1 MKRKLWT
8 LLFLLMTTFGALVVT
23 GCGSSLTTY
32 FTSDFPLMLDER
44 SQQNTDIAKKLL
56 DAGFIDQTMYNSL
69 CEQITSEVEK
79 IKEGCIRT
87 ADDDSALTGDAVKT
101 LSSAVSAV
109 IPRHPEYIEYEDD
122 DGAHLVSA
130 SEIGNRL
137 SSTNGKP
144 SGLSD
149 ASLSH
154 FVASNYLV
162 GVYLRQTVGGSGS
175 DNKYKVSSWTNKDNV
190 EPINFFGGQ
199 DDLVDTLNE
208 RFRADMYVL
217 DAEAIASSGK
227 SIDEVFAAIKTAV
240 DKDDISGVTH
250 FFKKL
255 TDSDGN
261 AVTLMRSD
269 FNLISNSRPNTDESI
284 VKPGYDL
291 VMKQKLYYH
300 SGCDAAYGTCTDTNH
315 AYVNE
320 NSVLSVRFTEFDQD
334 AFEEL
339 ESTININSGA
349 YYFDKLNSTSSSGGQ
364 TTHCYV
370 LTYPIS
376 VIDKFTLDEN
386 TGNVTAEF
394 NNDTGMA
401 VSIQTGKLISYDY
414 DTDGTSFKT
423 TCHEVTTSDP
433 YLTMNFDA
441 SVGDAKSS
449 LVCDGYRTYTIN
461 TITYDNEGNEQTAS
475 KTIVVP
481 RIILRDY
488 LEATWAPGSVT
499 YDETAVVFGRKIRFR
514 TDSTFWVSADALD
527 FNGKTYNNNTLQYNI
542 NNKDWCASFIDI
554 DGEEVGSLT
563 KLYITDFC
571 DIDALAKGLGGST
584 TDTTQ
589 YVEYGNDATFQNKTA
604 VANTIKYMNNNKN
617 GFPPSGSRTKLESMF
632 GADFANGLSTD
643 QPYNTQ
649 QSFNDKLTE
658 METLLTSLGGSESDA
673 QSSSNKWANYIV
685 KHFREAGIS
694 ASTKECTADNS
705 EMSPTQD
712 KIASTTDVTSIKVS
726 MGFPSKYIGST
737 DLYNTGAEVQRF
749 YCVITTKAMF
759 DSALY
764 SDWINSTASKESL
777 TWWNGYLSDHGYNY
791 KIGADEVSIYVQTNY
806 KYELSQQG
814 AIILDLD
821 TISKIQEIYDDE
833 DADSRSS
840 LIRTIFVVLGIFLIA
855 YAMILML
862 CWIIDTNVD
871 LGFSLTNKVTLGHW
885 IAIQYDEE
893 LPSYNNED
901 HCYVDGK
908 HMLIKCLIMVAV
920 AIVVI
925 RVDASEI
932 ILVLVNTFG
941 KIASYVEDMI
951 RGLV

>member
-32 FTSDFPLMLDER
+32 FTSDFPLVLTER
-44 SQQNTDIAKKLL
+44 GQQNKDIAKRLL
-56 DAGFIDQTMYNSL
+56 DAGFIDLTMYNSL
-69 CEQITSEVEK
+69 CAQIDDEVNK
-79 IKEGCIRT
+79 IKNDCIIT
-87 ADDDSALTGDAVKT
+87 ASDESALSNAAVKT
-101 LSSAVSAV
+101 LSAAVSNVNCRA
-109 IPRHPEYIEYEDD
+109 PEFVEYEDD
-122 DGAHLVSA
+122 DGN
-130 SEIGNRL
+130 SELTNTGKFKRTFSKVKKDI
-137 SSTNGKP
+137 SSI
-144 SGLSD
+144 SD
-149 ASLSH
+149 ASVSY
-154 FVASNYLV
+154 FVASNYVV
-162 GVYLRQTVGGSGS
+162 GQYLGS
-175 DNKYKVSSWTNKDNV
+175 DGTGYGLGTWTEKTNV

-199 DDLVDTLNE
+199 DDLVETLNE

-217 DAEAIASSGK
+217 DADAIASSGK

-255 TDSDGN
+255 TDSSGN
-261 AVTLMRSD
+261 AVTLMDED
-269 FNLISNSRPNTDESI
+269 FNLIVTSENNTNSSI
-284 VKPGYDL
+284 SEPGYDL
-291 VMKQKLYYH
+291 VMKQTLYYH
-300 SGCDAAYGTCTDTNH
+300 SNSDCGWDGTGTGNECSDTSH
-315 AYVNE
+315 AIAME
-320 NSVLSVRFTEFDQD
+320 KPVLSVRFIEFSQD
-334 AFEEL
+334 RFEDL
-339 ESTININSGA
+339 ENTINLNSGA
-349 YYFDKLNSTSSSGGQ
+349 YYFDKLNSTQSSSGQ
-364 TTHCYV
+364 TTRCYV

-376 VIDKFTLDEN
+376 VIDKFTLDES

-394 NNDTGMA
+394 NDDSGMA

-414 DTDGTSFKT
+414 DTDETSFKT
-423 TCHEVTTSDP
+423 TCHEITTSDP

-441 SVGDAKSS
+441 SVGDEKSS
-449 LVCDGYRTYTIN
+449 LVCDGYREYTIN
-461 TITYDNEGNEQTAS
+461 VLDKDGNEEP

-514 TDSTFWVSADALD
+514 TDSTFWTSADSFT
-527 FNGKTYNNNTLQYNI
+527 FNNKTYNNNTLQYNI

-571 DIDALAKGLGGST
+571 DIDALAIGS
-584 TDTTQ
+584 
-589 YVEYGNDATFQNKTA
+589 GN
-604 VANTIKYMNNNKN
+604 
-617 GFPPSGSRTKLESMF
+617 P
-632 GADFANGLSTD
+632 
-643 QPYNTQ
+643 
-649 QSFNDKLTE
+649 
-658 METLLTSLGGSESDA
+658 
-673 QSSSNKWANYIV
+673 SNKWEKYTV

-694 ASTKECTADNS
+694 ASTQDCTA
-705 EMSPTQD
+705 EETEVSPTQD

-726 MGFPSKYIGST
+726 MGFPSKYIGKV
-737 DLYNTGAEVQRF
+737 DLNNTSAEVQRF

-791 KIGADEVSIYVQTNY
+791 KIGADEVSTYVQTNY

-821 TISKIQEIYDDE
+821 TINKIQEIYDDE

-862 CWIIDTNVD
+862 CWVIDTNVD

-908 HMLIKCLIMVAV
+908 HMLIKCLVMVAV

>member
-32 FTSDFPLMLDER
+32 FTSDFPLVLTER
-44 SQQNTDIAKKLL
+44 GQQNKDIAKRLL
-56 DAGFIDQTMYNSL
+56 DAGFIDLTMYNSL
-69 CEQITSEVEK
+69 CAQIDDEVNK
-79 IKEGCIRT
+79 IKNDCIIT
-87 ADDDSALTGDAVKT
+87 ASDESALSNAAVKT
-101 LSSAVSAV
+101 LSAAVSNVNCRA
-109 IPRHPEYIEYEDD
+109 PEFVEYEDD
-122 DGAHLVSA
+122 DGN
-130 SEIGNRL
+130 SELTNTGKFKRTFSKVKKDI
-137 SSTNGKP
+137 SSI
-144 SGLSD
+144 SD
-149 ASLSH
+149 ASVSY
-154 FVASNYLV
+154 FVASNYVV
-162 GVYLRQTVGGSGS
+162 GQYLGS
-175 DNKYKVSSWTNKDNV
+175 DGTGYGLGTWTEKTNV

-199 DDLVDTLNE
+199 DDLVETLNE

-217 DAEAIASSGK
+217 DADAIASSGK

-255 TDSDGN
+255 TDSSGN
-261 AVTLMRSD
+261 AVTLMDED
-269 FNLISNSRPNTDESI
+269 FNLIVTSENNTNSSI
-284 VKPGYDL
+284 SEPGYDL
-291 VMKQKLYYH
+291 VMKQTLYYH
-300 SGCDAAYGTCTDTNH
+300 SNSDCGWDGTGTGNECSDTSH
-315 AYVNE
+315 AIAME
-320 NSVLSVRFTEFDQD
+320 KPVLSVRFIEFSQD
-334 AFEEL
+334 RFEDL
-339 ESTININSGA
+339 ENTINLNSGA
-349 YYFDKLNSTSSSGGQ
+349 YYFDKLNSTQSSSGQ
-364 TTHCYV
+364 TTRCYV

-376 VIDKFTLDEN
+376 VIDKFTLDES

-394 NNDTGMA
+394 NDDSGMA

-414 DTDGTSFKT
+414 DTDETSFKT
-423 TCHEVTTSDP
+423 TCHEITTSDP

-441 SVGDAKSS
+441 SVGDEKSS
-449 LVCDGYRTYTIN
+449 LVCDGYREYTIN
-461 TITYDNEGNEQTAS
+461 VLDKDGNEEP

-499 YDETAVVFGRKIRFR
+499 YSETAVVFGRKIRFR
-514 TDSTFWVSADALD
+514 TDSTFWTSADSFT
-527 FNGKTYNNNTLQYNI
+527 FNNKTYNNNTLQYNI

-571 DIDALAKGLGGST
+571 DIDALAIGS
-584 TDTTQ
+584 
-589 YVEYGNDATFQNKTA
+589 GNT
-604 VANTIKYMNNNKN
+604 
-617 GFPPSGSRTKLESMF
+617 
-632 GADFANGLSTD
+632 
-643 QPYNTQ
+643 
-649 QSFNDKLTE
+649 
-658 METLLTSLGGSESDA
+658 
-673 QSSSNKWANYIV
+673 SNKWEKYTV

-694 ASTKECTADNS
+694 ASTQDCTA
-705 EMSPTQD
+705 EETEVSPTQD

-726 MGFPSKYIGST
+726 MGFPSKYIGKV
-737 DLYNTGAEVQRF
+737 DLNNTSAEVQRF

-791 KIGADEVSIYVQTNY
+791 TIGADEVSSYVQTNY

-941 KIASYVEDMI
+941 KIASYIEDMI

>member
-32 FTSDFPLMLDER
+32 FTSDFPLVLTER
-44 SQQNTDIAKKLL
+44 GQQNKDIAKRLL
-56 DAGFIDQTMYNSL
+56 DAGFIDLTMYNSL
-69 CEQITSEVEK
+69 CAQIDDEVNK
-79 IKEGCIRT
+79 IKNDCIIT
-87 ADDDSALTGDAVKT
+87 ASDESALSNAAVKT
-101 LSSAVSAV
+101 LSAAVSNVNCRA
-109 IPRHPEYIEYEDD
+109 PEFVEYEDD
-122 DGAHLVSA
+122 DGN
-130 SEIGNRL
+130 SELTNTGKFKRTFSKVKKDI
-137 SSTNGKP
+137 SSI
-144 SGLSD
+144 SD
-149 ASLSH
+149 ASVSY
-154 FVASNYLV
+154 FVASNYVV
-162 GVYLRQTVGGSGS
+162 GQYLGS
-175 DNKYKVSSWTNKDNV
+175 DGTGYGLGTWTEKTNV

-199 DDLVDTLNE
+199 DDLVETLNE

-217 DAEAIASSGK
+217 DADAIASSGK

-255 TDSDGN
+255 TDSSGN
-261 AVTLMRSD
+261 AVTLMDED
-269 FNLISNSRPNTDESI
+269 FNLIVTSENNTNSSI
-284 VKPGYDL
+284 SEPGYDL
-291 VMKQKLYYH
+291 VMKQTLYYH
-300 SGCDAAYGTCTDTNH
+300 SNSDCGWDGTGTGNECSDTSH
-315 AYVNE
+315 AIAME
-320 NSVLSVRFTEFDQD
+320 KPVLSVRFIEFSQD
-334 AFEEL
+334 RFEDL
-339 ESTININSGA
+339 ENTINLNSGA
-349 YYFDKLNSTSSSGGQ
+349 YYFDKLNSTQSSSGQ
-364 TTHCYV
+364 TTRCYV

-376 VIDKFTLDEN
+376 VIDKFTLDES

-394 NNDTGMA
+394 NDDSGMA

-414 DTDGTSFKT
+414 DTDETSFKT
-423 TCHEVTTSDP
+423 TCHEITTSDP

-441 SVGDAKSS
+441 SVGDEKSS
-449 LVCDGYRTYTIN
+449 LVCDGYREYTIN
-461 TITYDNEGNEQTAS
+461 VLDKDGNEEP

-499 YDETAVVFGRKIRFR
+499 YSETAVVFGRKIRFR
-514 TDSTFWVSADALD
+514 TDSTFWTSADSFT
-527 FNGKTYNNNTLQYNI
+527 FNNKTYNNNTLQYNI

-571 DIDALAKGLGGST
+571 DIDALAIGS
-584 TDTTQ
+584 
-589 YVEYGNDATFQNKTA
+589 GN
-604 VANTIKYMNNNKN
+604 
-617 GFPPSGSRTKLESMF
+617 P
-632 GADFANGLSTD
+632 
-643 QPYNTQ
+643 
-649 QSFNDKLTE
+649 
-658 METLLTSLGGSESDA
+658 
-673 QSSSNKWANYIV
+673 SNKWEKYTV
-685 KHFREAGIS
+685 KHFRETGIS
-694 ASTKECTADNS
+694 ASTQDCTA
-705 EMSPTQD
+705 EETEVSPTQD

-726 MGFPSKYIGST
+726 MGFPSKYIGKV
-737 DLYNTGAEVQRF
+737 DLNNTSAEVQRF
-749 YCVITTKAMF
+749 YCIITTKAMF

-791 KIGADEVSIYVQTNY
+791 TIGADEVSSYVQTNY

-941 KIASYVEDMI
+941 KIASYIEDMI

>member
-32 FTSDFPLMLDER
+32 FTSDFPLVLTER
-44 SQQNTDIAKKLL
+44 GQQNKDIAKRLL
-56 DAGFIDQTMYNSL
+56 DAGFIDLTMYNSL
-69 CEQITSEVEK
+69 CAQIDDEVNK
-79 IKEGCIRT
+79 IKNDCIIT
-87 ADDDSALTGDAVKT
+87 ASDESALSNAAVKT
-101 LSSAVSAV
+101 LSAAVSNVNCRA
-109 IPRHPEYIEYEDD
+109 PEFVEYEDD
-122 DGAHLVSA
+122 DGN
-130 SEIGNRL
+130 SELTNTGKFKRTFSKVKKDI
-137 SSTNGKP
+137 SSI
-144 SGLSD
+144 SD
-149 ASLSH
+149 ASVSY
-154 FVASNYLV
+154 FVASNYVV
-162 GVYLRQTVGGSGS
+162 GQYLGS
-175 DNKYKVSSWTNKDNV
+175 DGTGYGLGTWTEKTNV

-199 DDLVDTLNE
+199 DDLVETLNE

-217 DAEAIASSGK
+217 DADAIASSGK

-255 TDSDGN
+255 TDSSGN
-261 AVTLMRSD
+261 AVTLMDED
-269 FNLISNSRPNTDESI
+269 FNLIVTSENNTNSSI
-284 VKPGYDL
+284 SEPGYDL
-291 VMKQKLYYH
+291 VMKQTLYYH
-300 SGCDAAYGTCTDTNH
+300 SNSDCGWDGTGTGNECSDTSH
-315 AYVNE
+315 AIAME
-320 NSVLSVRFTEFDQD
+320 KPVLSVRFIEFSQD
-334 AFEEL
+334 RFEDL
-339 ESTININSGA
+339 ENTINLNSGA
-349 YYFDKLNSTSSSGGQ
+349 YYFDKLNSTQSSSGQ
-364 TTHCYV
+364 TTKCYV

-376 VIDKFTLDEN
+376 VIDKFTLDES

-394 NNDTGMA
+394 NDDSGMA

-414 DTDGTSFKT
+414 DTDETSFKT
-423 TCHEVTTSDP
+423 TCHEITTSDP

-441 SVGDAKSS
+441 SVGDEKSS
-449 LVCDGYRTYTIN
+449 LVCDGYREYTIN
-461 TITYDNEGNEQTAS
+461 VLDKDGNEEP

-499 YDETAVVFGRKIRFR
+499 YSETAVVFGRKIRFR
-514 TDSTFWVSADALD
+514 TDSTFWTSADSFT
-527 FNGKTYNNNTLQYNI
+527 FNNKTYNNNTLQYNI

-571 DIDALAKGLGGST
+571 DIDALAIGS
-584 TDTTQ
+584 
-589 YVEYGNDATFQNKTA
+589 GN
-604 VANTIKYMNNNKN
+604 
-617 GFPPSGSRTKLESMF
+617 P
-632 GADFANGLSTD
+632 
-643 QPYNTQ
+643 
-649 QSFNDKLTE
+649 
-658 METLLTSLGGSESDA
+658 
-673 QSSSNKWANYIV
+673 SNKWEKYTV

-694 ASTKECTADNS
+694 ASTQDCTA
-705 EMSPTQD
+705 EETEVSPTQD

-726 MGFPSKYIGST
+726 MGFPSKYIGKV
-737 DLYNTGAEVQRF
+737 DLNNTSAEVQRF

-791 KIGADEVSIYVQTNY
+791 TIGADEVSSYVQTNY

-901 HCYVDGK
+901 HCYIDGK

-941 KIASYVEDMI
+941 KIASYIEDMI

>member
-8 LLFLLMTTFGALVVT
+8 LLFLLMTTFGTLVVT

-32 FTSDFPLMLDER
+32 FTSDFPLVLTER
-44 SQQNTDIAKKLL
+44 GQQNKDIAKRLL
-56 DAGFIDQTMYNSL
+56 DAGFIDLTMYNSL
-69 CEQITSEVEK
+69 CAQIDDEVNK
-79 IKEGCIRT
+79 IKNDCIIT
-87 ADDDSALTGDAVKT
+87 ASDESALSNAAVKT
-101 LSSAVSAV
+101 LSAAVSNVNCRA
-109 IPRHPEYIEYEDD
+109 PEFVEYEDD
-122 DGAHLVSA
+122 DGN
-130 SEIGNRL
+130 SELTNTGKFKRTFSKVKKDI
-137 SSTNGKP
+137 SSI
-144 SGLSD
+144 SD
-149 ASLSH
+149 ASVSY
-154 FVASNYLV
+154 FVASNYVV
-162 GVYLRQTVGGSGS
+162 GQYLGS
-175 DNKYKVSSWTNKDNV
+175 DGTGYGLGTWTEKTNV

-199 DDLVDTLNE
+199 DDLVETLNE

-217 DAEAIASSGK
+217 DADAIASSGK

-255 TDSDGN
+255 TDSSGN
-261 AVTLMRSD
+261 AVTLMDED
-269 FNLISNSRPNTDESI
+269 FNLIVTSENNTNSSI
-284 VKPGYDL
+284 SEPGYDL
-291 VMKQKLYYH
+291 VMKQTLYYH
-300 SGCDAAYGTCTDTNH
+300 SNSDCGWDGTGTGNECSDTSH
-315 AYVNE
+315 AIAME
-320 NSVLSVRFTEFDQD
+320 KPVLSVRFIEFSQD
-334 AFEEL
+334 RFEDL
-339 ESTININSGA
+339 ENTINLNSGA
-349 YYFDKLNSTSSSGGQ
+349 YYFDKLNSTQSSSGQ
-364 TTHCYV
+364 TTRCYV

-376 VIDKFTLDEN
+376 TISKFVLDES

-423 TCHEVTTSDP
+423 TCHEITTSDP

-441 SVGDAKSS
+441 SVGDEKSS
-449 LVCDGYRTYTIN
+449 LVCDGYREYTIN
-461 TITYDNEGNEQTAS
+461 VLDKDGNEEP

-499 YDETAVVFGRKIRFR
+499 YSETAVVFGRKIRFR
-514 TDSTFWVSADALD
+514 TDSTFWTSADSFT
-527 FNGKTYNNNTLQYNI
+527 FNNKTYNNNTLQYNI

-617 GFPPSGSRTKLESMF
+617 GIPPSGSRTKLEGMF

-658 METLLTSLGGSESDA
+658 METLLESLGGSESDA

-726 MGFPSKYIGST
+726 MGFPSKYIGSI
-737 DLYNTGAEVQRF
+737 DLNNTSAEVQRF

-777 TWWNGYLSDHGYNY
+777 TWWNGYLADHGYDY
-791 KIGADEVSIYVQTNY
+791 TIGADEISAYVQTNY

-821 TISKIQEIYDDE
+821 TINKIQEIYDDE

-862 CWIIDTNVD
+862 CWVIDTNVD

>member
-32 FTSDFPLMLDER
+32 FTSDFPLVLTER
-44 SQQNTDIAKKLL
+44 GQQNKDIAKRLL
-56 DAGFIDQTMYNSL
+56 DAGFIDLTMYNSL
-69 CEQITSEVEK
+69 CAQIDDEVNK
-79 IKEGCIRT
+79 IKNDCIIT
-87 ADDDSALTGDAVKT
+87 ASDESALSNAAVKT
-101 LSSAVSAV
+101 LSAAVSNVNCRA
-109 IPRHPEYIEYEDD
+109 PEFVEYEDD
-122 DGAHLVSA
+122 DGN
-130 SEIGNRL
+130 SELTNTGKFKRTFSKVKKDI
-137 SSTNGKP
+137 SSI
-144 SGLSD
+144 SD
-149 ASLSH
+149 ASVSY
-154 FVASNYLV
+154 FVASNYVV
-162 GVYLRQTVGGSGS
+162 GQYLGS
-175 DNKYKVSSWTNKDNV
+175 DGTGYGLGTWTEKTNV

-199 DDLVDTLNE
+199 DDLVETLNE

-217 DAEAIASSGK
+217 DADAIASSGK

-255 TDSDGN
+255 TDSSGN
-261 AVTLMRSD
+261 AVTLMDED
-269 FNLISNSRPNTDESI
+269 FNLIVTSENNTNSSI
-284 VKPGYDL
+284 SEPGYDL
-291 VMKQKLYYH
+291 VMKQTLYYH
-300 SGCDAAYGTCTDTNH
+300 SNSDCGWDGTGTGNECSDTSH
-315 AYVNE
+315 AIAME
-320 NSVLSVRFTEFDQD
+320 KPVLSVRFIEFSQD
-334 AFEEL
+334 RFEDL
-339 ESTININSGA
+339 ENTINLNSGA
-349 YYFDKLNSTSSSGGQ
+349 YYFDKLNSTQSSSGQ
-364 TTHCYV
+364 TTRCYV

-376 VIDKFTLDEN
+376 VIDKFTLDES
-386 TGNVTAEF
+386 TSNVTAEF
-394 NNDTGMA
+394 NDDSGMA

-414 DTDGTSFKT
+414 DTDETSFKT
-423 TCHEVTTSDP
+423 TCHEITTSDP

-441 SVGDAKSS
+441 SVGDEKSS
-449 LVCDGYRTYTIN
+449 LVCDGYREYTIN
-461 TITYDNEGNEQTAS
+461 VLDKYGNEEP

-514 TDSTFWVSADALD
+514 TDSTFWTSADSFT
-527 FNGKTYNNNTLQYNI
+527 FNNKTYNNNTLQYNI

-571 DIDALAKGLGGST
+571 DIDALAIGS
-584 TDTTQ
+584 
-589 YVEYGNDATFQNKTA
+589 GN
-604 VANTIKYMNNNKN
+604 
-617 GFPPSGSRTKLESMF
+617 P
-632 GADFANGLSTD
+632 
-643 QPYNTQ
+643 
-649 QSFNDKLTE
+649 
-658 METLLTSLGGSESDA
+658 
-673 QSSSNKWANYIV
+673 SNKWEKYTV

-694 ASTKECTADNS
+694 ASTQDCTA
-705 EMSPTQD
+705 EETEVSPTQD

-726 MGFPSKYIGST
+726 MGFPSKYIGKV
-737 DLYNTGAEVQRF
+737 DLNNTSAEVQRF

-791 KIGADEVSIYVQTNY
+791 TIGADEVSSYVQTNY

-941 KIASYVEDMI
+941 KIASYIEDMI

>member
-32 FTSDFPLMLDER
+32 FTSDFPLVLTER
-44 SQQNTDIAKKLL
+44 GQQNKDIAKRLL
-56 DAGFIDQTMYNSL
+56 DAGFIDLTMYNSL
-69 CEQITSEVEK
+69 CAQIDDEVNK
-79 IKEGCIRT
+79 IKNDCIIT
-87 ADDDSALTGDAVKT
+87 ASDESALSNAAVKT
-101 LSSAVSAV
+101 LSAAVSNVNCRA
-109 IPRHPEYIEYEDD
+109 PEFVEYEDD
-122 DGAHLVSA
+122 DGN
-130 SEIGNRL
+130 SELTNTGKFKRTFSKVKKDI
-137 SSTNGKP
+137 SSI
-144 SGLSD
+144 SD
-149 ASLSH
+149 ASVSY
-154 FVASNYLV
+154 FVASNYVV
-162 GVYLRQTVGGSGS
+162 GQYLGS
-175 DNKYKVSSWTNKDNV
+175 DGTGYGLGTWTEKTNV

-199 DDLVDTLNE
+199 DDLVETLNE

-217 DAEAIASSGK
+217 DADAIASSGK

-255 TDSDGN
+255 TDSSGN
-261 AVTLMRSD
+261 AVTLMDED
-269 FNLISNSRPNTDESI
+269 FNLIVTSENNTNSSI
-284 VKPGYDL
+284 SEPGYDL
-291 VMKQKLYYH
+291 VMKQTLYYH
-300 SGCDAAYGTCTDTNH
+300 SNSDCGWDGTGTGNECSDTSH
-315 AYVNE
+315 AIAME
-320 NSVLSVRFTEFDQD
+320 KPVLSVRFIEFSQNR
-334 AFEEL
+334 FEDL
-339 ESTININSGA
+339 ENTINLNSGA
-349 YYFDKLNSTSSSGGQ
+349 YYFDKLNSTQSSSGQ
-364 TTHCYV
+364 TTRCYV

-376 VIDKFTLDEN
+376 VIDKFTLDES
-386 TGNVTAEF
+386 TGNITAEF
-394 NNDTGMA
+394 NDDSGMA

-414 DTDGTSFKT
+414 DTDETSFKT
-423 TCHEVTTSDP
+423 TCHEITTSDP

-441 SVGDAKSS
+441 SVGDEKSS
-449 LVCDGYRTYTIN
+449 LVCDGYREYTIN
-461 TITYDNEGNEQTAS
+461 VLDKDGNEEP

-499 YDETAVVFGRKIRFR
+499 YSETAVVFGRKIRFR
-514 TDSTFWVSADALD
+514 TDSTFWTSADSFT
-527 FNGKTYNNNTLQYNI
+527 FNNKTYNNNTLQYNI

-571 DIDALAKGLGGST
+571 DIDALAIGS
-584 TDTTQ
+584 
-589 YVEYGNDATFQNKTA
+589 GN
-604 VANTIKYMNNNKN
+604 
-617 GFPPSGSRTKLESMF
+617 P
-632 GADFANGLSTD
+632 
-643 QPYNTQ
+643 
-649 QSFNDKLTE
+649 
-658 METLLTSLGGSESDA
+658 
-673 QSSSNKWANYIV
+673 SNKWEKYTV

-694 ASTKECTADNS
+694 ASTQDCTA
-705 EMSPTQD
+705 EETEVSPTQD

-726 MGFPSKYIGST
+726 MGFPSKYIGKV
-737 DLYNTGAEVQRF
+737 DLNNTSAEVQRF

-791 KIGADEVSIYVQTNY
+791 TIGADEVSSYVQTNY

-941 KIASYVEDMI
+941 KIASYIEDMI

>member
-32 FTSDFPLMLDER
+32 FTSDFPLVLTER
-44 SQQNTDIAKKLL
+44 GQQNKDITKRLL
-56 DAGFIDQTMYNSL
+56 DAGFIDLTMYNSL
-69 CEQITSEVEK
+69 CAQIDDEVNK
-79 IKEGCIRT
+79 IKNDCIIT
-87 ADDDSALTGDAVKT
+87 ASDESALSNAAVKT
-101 LSSAVSAV
+101 LSAAVSNVNCRA
-109 IPRHPEYIEYEDD
+109 PEFVEYEDD
-122 DGAHLVSA
+122 DGN
-130 SEIGNRL
+130 SELTNTGKFKRTFSKVKKDI
-137 SSTNGKP
+137 SSI
-144 SGLSD
+144 SD
-149 ASLSH
+149 ASVSY
-154 FVASNYLV
+154 FVASNYVV
-162 GVYLRQTVGGSGS
+162 GQYLGS
-175 DNKYKVSSWTNKDNV
+175 DGTGYGLGTWTEKTNV

-199 DDLVDTLNE
+199 DDLVETLNE

-217 DAEAIASSGK
+217 DADAIASSGK

-255 TDSDGN
+255 TDSSGN
-261 AVTLMRSD
+261 AVTLMDED
-269 FNLISNSRPNTDESI
+269 FNLIVTSENNTNSSI
-284 VKPGYDL
+284 SEPGYDL
-291 VMKQKLYYH
+291 VMKQTLYYH
-300 SGCDAAYGTCTDTNH
+300 SNSDCGWDGTGTGNECSDTSH
-315 AYVNE
+315 AIAME
-320 NSVLSVRFTEFDQD
+320 KPVLSVRFIEFSQD
-334 AFEEL
+334 RFEDL
-339 ESTININSGA
+339 ENTINLNSGA
-349 YYFDKLNSTSSSGGQ
+349 YYFDKLNSTQSSSGQ
-364 TTHCYV
+364 TTRCYV

-376 VIDKFTLDEN
+376 VIDKFTLDES

-394 NNDTGMA
+394 NDDSGMA

-414 DTDGTSFKT
+414 DTDETSFKT
-423 TCHEVTTSDP
+423 TCHEITTSDP

-441 SVGDAKSS
+441 SVGDEKSS
-449 LVCDGYRTYTIN
+449 LVCDGYREYTIN
-461 TITYDNEGNEQTAS
+461 VLDKDGNEEP

-514 TDSTFWVSADALD
+514 TDSTFWTSADSFT
-527 FNGKTYNNNTLQYNI
+527 FNNKTYNNNTLQYNI

-571 DIDALAKGLGGST
+571 DIDALAIGS
-584 TDTTQ
+584 
-589 YVEYGNDATFQNKTA
+589 GN
-604 VANTIKYMNNNKN
+604 
-617 GFPPSGSRTKLESMF
+617 P
-632 GADFANGLSTD
+632 
-643 QPYNTQ
+643 
-649 QSFNDKLTE
+649 
-658 METLLTSLGGSESDA
+658 
-673 QSSSNKWANYIV
+673 SNKWEKYTV

-694 ASTKECTADNS
+694 ASTQDCTA
-705 EMSPTQD
+705 EETEVSPTQD

-726 MGFPSKYIGST
+726 MGFPSKYIGKV
-737 DLYNTGAEVQRF
+737 DLNNTSAEVQRF

-777 TWWNGYLSDHGYNY
+777 TWWNGYLSDHGYTY
-791 KIGADEVSIYVQTNY
+791 KIGADEVSTYVQTNY

-821 TISKIQEIYDDE
+821 TINKIQEIYDDE

>member
-32 FTSDFPLMLDER
+32 FTSDFPLVLTER
-44 SQQNTDIAKKLL
+44 GQQNKDIAKRLL
-56 DAGFIDQTMYNSL
+56 DAGFIDLTMYNSL
-69 CEQITSEVEK
+69 CTQIDDEVNK
-79 IKEGCIRT
+79 IKNDCIIT
-87 ADDDSALTGDAVKT
+87 ASDESALSNAAVKT
-101 LSSAVSAV
+101 LSAAVSNVNCRA
-109 IPRHPEYIEYEDD
+109 PEFVEYEDD
-122 DGAHLVSA
+122 DGN
-130 SEIGNRL
+130 SELTNTGKFKRTFSKVKKDI
-137 SSTNGKP
+137 SSI
-144 SGLSD
+144 SD
-149 ASLSH
+149 ASVSY
-154 FVASNYLV
+154 FVASNYVV
-162 GVYLRQTVGGSGS
+162 GQYLGS
-175 DNKYKVSSWTNKDNV
+175 DGTGYGLGTWTEKTNV

-199 DDLVDTLNE
+199 DNLVETLNE

-217 DAEAIASSGK
+217 DADAIASSGK

-255 TDSDGN
+255 TDSSGN
-261 AVTLMRSD
+261 AVTLMDED
-269 FNLISNSRPNTDESI
+269 FNLIVTSENNTNSSI
-284 VKPGYDL
+284 SEPGYDL
-291 VMKQKLYYH
+291 VMKQTLYYH
-300 SGCDAAYGTCTDTNH
+300 SNSDCGWDGTGTGNECSDTSH
-315 AYVNE
+315 AIAME
-320 NSVLSVRFTEFDQD
+320 KPVLSVRFIEFSQD
-334 AFEEL
+334 RFEDL
-339 ESTININSGA
+339 ENTINLNSGA
-349 YYFDKLNSTSSSGGQ
+349 YYFDKLNSTQSSSGQ
-364 TTHCYV
+364 TTRCYV

-376 VIDKFTLDEN
+376 VIDKFTLDES

-394 NNDTGMA
+394 NDDSGMA

-414 DTDGTSFKT
+414 DTDETSFKT
-423 TCHEVTTSDP
+423 TCHEITTSDP

-441 SVGDAKSS
+441 SVGDEKSS
-449 LVCDGYRTYTIN
+449 LVCDGYREYTIN
-461 TITYDNEGNEQTAS
+461 VLDKDGNEKP

-499 YDETAVVFGRKIRFR
+499 YSETAVVFGRKIRFR
-514 TDSTFWVSADALD
+514 TDSTFWTSADSFT
-527 FNGKTYNNNTLQYNI
+527 FNNKTYNNNTLQYNI

-571 DIDALAKGLGGST
+571 DIDALAIGS
-584 TDTTQ
+584 
-589 YVEYGNDATFQNKTA
+589 GN
-604 VANTIKYMNNNKN
+604 
-617 GFPPSGSRTKLESMF
+617 P
-632 GADFANGLSTD
+632 
-643 QPYNTQ
+643 
-649 QSFNDKLTE
+649 
-658 METLLTSLGGSESDA
+658 
-673 QSSSNKWANYIV
+673 SNKWEKYTM

-694 ASTKECTADNS
+694 ASTQDCTA
-705 EMSPTQD
+705 EETEVSPTQD

-726 MGFPSKYIGST
+726 MGFPSKYIGKV
-737 DLYNTGAEVQRF
+737 DLNNTSAEVQRF

-791 KIGADEVSIYVQTNY
+791 TIGADEVSSYVQTNY

-821 TISKIQEIYDDE
+821 TINKIQEIYDDE

-941 KIASYVEDMI
+941 KIASYIEDMI

>member
-32 FTSDFPLMLDER
+32 FTSDFPLVLTER
-44 SQQNTDIAKKLL
+44 GQQNKDIAKRLL
-56 DAGFIDQTMYNSL
+56 DAGFIDLTMYNSL
-69 CEQITSEVEK
+69 CAQIDDEVNK
-79 IKEGCIRT
+79 IKNDCIIT
-87 ADDDSALTGDAVKT
+87 ASDESALSNAAVKT
-101 LSSAVSAV
+101 LSAAVSNVNCRA
-109 IPRHPEYIEYEDD
+109 PEFVEYEDD
-122 DGAHLVSA
+122 DGN
-130 SEIGNRL
+130 SELTNTGKFKRTFSKVKKDI
-137 SSTNGKP
+137 SSI
-144 SGLSD
+144 SD
-149 ASLSH
+149 ASVSY
-154 FVASNYLV
+154 FVASNYVV
-162 GVYLRQTVGGSGS
+162 GQYLGS
-175 DNKYKVSSWTNKDNV
+175 DGTGYGLGTWTEKTNV

-199 DDLVDTLNE
+199 DDLVETLNE

-217 DAEAIASSGK
+217 DADAIASSGK

-255 TDSDGN
+255 TDSSGN
-261 AVTLMRSD
+261 AVTLMDED
-269 FNLISNSRPNTDESI
+269 FNLIVTSENNTNSSI
-284 VKPGYDL
+284 SEPGYDL
-291 VMKQKLYYH
+291 VMKQTLYYH
-300 SGCDAAYGTCTDTNH
+300 SNSDCGWDGTGTGNECSDTSH
-315 AYVNE
+315 AIAME
-320 NSVLSVRFTEFDQD
+320 KPVLSVRFIEFSQD
-334 AFEEL
+334 RFEDL
-339 ESTININSGA
+339 ENTINLNSGA
-349 YYFDKLNSTSSSGGQ
+349 YYFDKLNSTQSSSGQ
-364 TTHCYV
+364 TTRCYV

-376 VIDKFTLDEN
+376 VIDKFTLDES

-394 NNDTGMA
+394 NDDSGMA

-414 DTDGTSFKT
+414 DTDETSFKT
-423 TCHEVTTSDP
+423 TCHEITTSDP

-441 SVGDAKSS
+441 SVGDEKSS
-449 LVCDGYRTYTIN
+449 LVCDGYREYTIN
-461 TITYDNEGNEQTAS
+461 VLDKDGNEEP

-499 YDETAVVFGRKIRFR
+499 YSETAVVFGRKIRFR
-514 TDSTFWVSADALD
+514 TDSTFWTSADSFT
-527 FNGKTYNNNTLQYNI
+527 FNNKTYNNNTLQYNI

-571 DIDALAKGLGGST
+571 DIDALAIGS
-584 TDTTQ
+584 
-589 YVEYGNDATFQNKTA
+589 GN
-604 VANTIKYMNNNKN
+604 
-617 GFPPSGSRTKLESMF
+617 P
-632 GADFANGLSTD
+632 
-643 QPYNTQ
+643 
-649 QSFNDKLTE
+649 
-658 METLLTSLGGSESDA
+658 
-673 QSSSNKWANYIV
+673 SNKWEKYTV

-694 ASTKECTADNS
+694 ASTQDCTA
-705 EMSPTQD
+705 EETEVSPTQD

-726 MGFPSKYIGST
+726 MGFPSKYIGKV
-737 DLYNTGAEVQRF
+737 DLNNTSAEVQRF

-791 KIGADEVSIYVQTNY
+791 TIGADEVSSYVQTNY

-941 KIASYVEDMI
+941 KIASYIEDMI

>member
-32 FTSDFPLMLDER
+32 FTSDFPLVLTER
-44 SQQNTDIAKKLL
+44 GQQNKDIAKRLL
-56 DAGFIDQTMYNSL
+56 DAGFIDLTMYNSL
-69 CEQITSEVEK
+69 CAQIDDEVNK
-79 IKEGCIRT
+79 IKNDCIIT
-87 ADDDSALTGDAVKT
+87 ASDESALSNAAVKT
-101 LSSAVSAV
+101 LSAAVSNVNCRA
-109 IPRHPEYIEYEDD
+109 PEFVEYEDD
-122 DGAHLVSA
+122 DGN
-130 SEIGNRL
+130 SELTNTGKFKRTFSKVKKDI
-137 SSTNGKP
+137 SSI
-144 SGLSD
+144 SD
-149 ASLSH
+149 ASVSY
-154 FVASNYLV
+154 FVASNYVV
-162 GVYLRQTVGGSGS
+162 GQYLGS
-175 DNKYKVSSWTNKDNV
+175 DGTGYGLGTWTEKTNV

-199 DDLVDTLNE
+199 DDLVETLNE

-217 DAEAIASSGK
+217 DADAIASSGK

-255 TDSDGN
+255 TDSSGN
-261 AVTLMRSD
+261 AVTLMDED
-269 FNLISNSRPNTDESI
+269 FNLIVTSENNTNSSI
-284 VKPGYDL
+284 SEPGYDL
-291 VMKQKLYYH
+291 VMKQTLYYH
-300 SGCDAAYGTCTDTNH
+300 SNSDCGWDGTGTGNECSDTSH
-315 AYVNE
+315 AIAME
-320 NSVLSVRFTEFDQD
+320 KPVLSVRFIEFSQD
-334 AFEEL
+334 RFEDL
-339 ESTININSGA
+339 ENTINLNSGA
-349 YYFDKLNSTSSSGGQ
+349 YYFDKLNSTQSSSGQ
-364 TTHCYV
+364 TTKCYV

-376 VIDKFTLDEN
+376 VIDKFTLDES

-394 NNDTGMA
+394 NDDSGMA

-414 DTDGTSFKT
+414 DTDETSFKT
-423 TCHEVTTSDP
+423 TCHEITTSDP

-441 SVGDAKSS
+441 SVGDEKSS
-449 LVCDGYRTYTIN
+449 LVCDGYREYTIN
-461 TITYDNEGNEQTAS
+461 VLDKDGNEEP

-499 YDETAVVFGRKIRFR
+499 YSETAVVFGRKIRFR
-514 TDSTFWVSADALD
+514 TDSTFWTSADSFT
-527 FNGKTYNNNTLQYNI
+527 FNNKTYNNNTLQYNI

-571 DIDALAKGLGGST
+571 DIDALAIGS
-584 TDTTQ
+584 
-589 YVEYGNDATFQNKTA
+589 GN
-604 VANTIKYMNNNKN
+604 
-617 GFPPSGSRTKLESMF
+617 P
-632 GADFANGLSTD
+632 
-643 QPYNTQ
+643 
-649 QSFNDKLTE
+649 
-658 METLLTSLGGSESDA
+658 
-673 QSSSNKWANYIV
+673 SNKWEKYTV

-694 ASTKECTADNS
+694 ASTQDCTA
-705 EMSPTQD
+705 EETEVSPTQD

-726 MGFPSKYIGST
+726 MGFPSKYIGKV
-737 DLYNTGAEVQRF
+737 DLNNTSAEVQRF
-749 YCVITTKAMF
+749 YCIITTKAMF

-791 KIGADEVSIYVQTNY
+791 TIGADEVSSYVQTNY

>member
-1 MKRKLWT
+1 
-8 LLFLLMTTFGALVVT
+8 
-23 GCGSSLTTY
+23 
-32 FTSDFPLMLDER
+32 
-44 SQQNTDIAKKLL
+44 
-56 DAGFIDQTMYNSL
+56 
-69 CEQITSEVEK
+69 
-79 IKEGCIRT
+79 
-87 ADDDSALTGDAVKT
+87 
-101 LSSAVSAV
+101 
-109 IPRHPEYIEYEDD
+109 
-122 DGAHLVSA
+122 
-130 SEIGNRL
+130 
-137 SSTNGKP
+137 
-144 SGLSD
+144 
-149 ASLSH
+149 
-154 FVASNYLV
+154 
-162 GVYLRQTVGGSGS
+162 
-175 DNKYKVSSWTNKDNV
+175 
-190 EPINFFGGQ
+190 
-199 DDLVDTLNE
+199 
-208 RFRADMYVL
+208 MYVL

-255 TDSDGN
+255 TDSSGN
-261 AVTLMRSD
+261 AVTLMDED
-269 FNLISNSRPNTDESI
+269 FNLIVTSENNTNSSI
-284 VKPGYDL
+284 SEPGYDL
-291 VMKQKLYYH
+291 VMKQTLYYH
-300 SGCDAAYGTCTDTNH
+300 SNSDCGWDGTGTGNECSDTSH
-315 AYVNE
+315 AIAME
-320 NSVLSVRFTEFDQD
+320 KPVLSVRFIEFSQD
-334 AFEEL
+334 RFEDL
-339 ESTININSGA
+339 ENTINLNSGA
-349 YYFDKLNSTSSSGGQ
+349 YYFDKLNSTQSSSGQ
-364 TTHCYV
+364 TTRCYV

-376 VIDKFTLDEN
+376 VIDKFTLDES

-394 NNDTGMA
+394 NDDSGMA

-414 DTDGTSFKT
+414 DTDETSFKT
-423 TCHEVTTSDP
+423 TCHEITTSDP

-441 SVGDAKSS
+441 SVGDEKSS
-449 LVCDGYRTYTIN
+449 LVCDGYKEYTIN
-461 TITYDNEGNEQTAS
+461 VLDKDGNEEP

-499 YDETAVVFGRKIRFR
+499 YSETAVVFGRKIRFR
-514 TDSTFWVSADALD
+514 TDSTFWTSADSFT
-527 FNGKTYNNNTLQYNI
+527 FNNKTYNNNTLQYNI

-571 DIDALAKGLGGST
+571 DIDALAIGS
-584 TDTTQ
+584 
-589 YVEYGNDATFQNKTA
+589 GN
-604 VANTIKYMNNNKN
+604 
-617 GFPPSGSRTKLESMF
+617 P
-632 GADFANGLSTD
+632 
-643 QPYNTQ
+643 
-649 QSFNDKLTE
+649 
-658 METLLTSLGGSESDA
+658 
-673 QSSSNKWANYIV
+673 SNKWEKYTV

-694 ASTKECTADNS
+694 ASTQDCTA
-705 EMSPTQD
+705 EETEVSPTQD

-726 MGFPSKYIGST
+726 MGFPSKYIGKV
-737 DLYNTGAEVQRF
+737 DLNNTSAEVQRF

-791 KIGADEVSIYVQTNY
+791 TIGADEVSSYVQTNY

-941 KIASYVEDMI
+941 KIASYIEDMI

>member
-32 FTSDFPLMLDER
+32 FTSDFPLVLTER
-44 SQQNTDIAKKLL
+44 GQQNKDIAKRLL
-56 DAGFIDQTMYNSL
+56 DAGFIDLTMYNSL
-69 CEQITSEVEK
+69 CAQIDDEVNK
-79 IKEGCIRT
+79 IKNDCIIT
-87 ADDDSALTGDAVKT
+87 ASDESALSNAAVKT
-101 LSSAVSAV
+101 LSAAVSNVNCRA
-109 IPRHPEYIEYEDD
+109 PEFVEYEDD
-122 DGAHLVSA
+122 DGN
-130 SEIGNRL
+130 SELTNTGKFKRTFSKVKKDI
-137 SSTNGKP
+137 SSI
-144 SGLSD
+144 SD
-149 ASLSH
+149 ASVSY
-154 FVASNYLV
+154 FVASNYVV
-162 GVYLRQTVGGSGS
+162 GQYLGS
-175 DNKYKVSSWTNKDNV
+175 DGTGYGLGTWTEKTNV

-199 DDLVDTLNE
+199 DDLVETLNE

-217 DAEAIASSGK
+217 DADAIASSGK

-255 TDSDGN
+255 TDSSGN
-261 AVTLMRSD
+261 AVTLMDED
-269 FNLISNSRPNTDESI
+269 FNLIVTSENNTNSSI
-284 VKPGYDL
+284 SEPGYDL
-291 VMKQKLYYH
+291 VMKQTLYYH
-300 SGCDAAYGTCTDTNH
+300 SNSDCGWDGTGTGNECSDTSH
-315 AYVNE
+315 AIAME
-320 NSVLSVRFTEFDQD
+320 KPVLSVRFIEFSQNR
-334 AFEEL
+334 FEDL
-339 ESTININSGA
+339 ENTINLNSGA
-349 YYFDKLNSTSSSGGQ
+349 YYFDKLNSTQSSSGQ
-364 TTHCYV
+364 TTRCYV

-376 VIDKFTLDEN
+376 VIDKFTLDES
-386 TGNVTAEF
+386 TGNITADF
-394 NNDTGMA
+394 NDDSGMA

-414 DTDGTSFKT
+414 DTDETSFKT
-423 TCHEVTTSDP
+423 TCHEITTSDP

-441 SVGDAKSS
+441 SVGDEKSS
-449 LVCDGYRTYTIN
+449 LVCDGYREYTIN
-461 TITYDNEGNEQTAS
+461 VLDKDGNEEP

-499 YDETAVVFGRKIRFR
+499 YSETAVVFGRKIRFR
-514 TDSTFWVSADALD
+514 TDSTFWTSADSFT
-527 FNGKTYNNNTLQYNI
+527 FNNKTYNNNTLQYNI

-571 DIDALAKGLGGST
+571 DIDALAIGS
-584 TDTTQ
+584 
-589 YVEYGNDATFQNKTA
+589 GN
-604 VANTIKYMNNNKN
+604 
-617 GFPPSGSRTKLESMF
+617 P
-632 GADFANGLSTD
+632 
-643 QPYNTQ
+643 
-649 QSFNDKLTE
+649 
-658 METLLTSLGGSESDA
+658 
-673 QSSSNKWANYIV
+673 SNKWEKYTV

-694 ASTKECTADNS
+694 ASTQDCTA
-705 EMSPTQD
+705 EETEVSPTQD

-726 MGFPSKYIGST
+726 MGFPSKYIGKV
-737 DLYNTGAEVQRF
+737 DLNNTSAEVQRF

-791 KIGADEVSIYVQTNY
+791 TIGADEVSSYVQTNY

-941 KIASYVEDMI
+941 KIASYIEDMI

>member
-32 FTSDFPLMLDER
+32 FTSDFPLVLTER
-44 SQQNTDIAKKLL
+44 GQQNKDIAKRLL
-56 DAGFIDQTMYNSL
+56 DAGFIDLTMYNSL
-69 CEQITSEVEK
+69 CAQIDDEVNK
-79 IKEGCIRT
+79 IKNDCIIT
-87 ADDDSALTGDAVKT
+87 ASDESALSNAAVKT
-101 LSSAVSAV
+101 LSAAVSNVNCRA
-109 IPRHPEYIEYEDD
+109 PEFVEYEDD
-122 DGAHLVSA
+122 DGN
-130 SEIGNRL
+130 SELTNTGKFKRTFSKVKKDI
-137 SSTNGKP
+137 SSI
-144 SGLSD
+144 SD
-149 ASLSH
+149 ASVSY
-154 FVASNYLV
+154 FVASNYVV
-162 GVYLRQTVGGSGS
+162 GQYLGS
-175 DNKYKVSSWTNKDNV
+175 DGTGYGLGTWTEKTNV

-199 DDLVDTLNE
+199 DNLVETLNE

-217 DAEAIASSGK
+217 DADAIASSGK

-255 TDSDGN
+255 TDSSGN
-261 AVTLMRSD
+261 AVTLMDED
-269 FNLISNSRPNTDESI
+269 FNLIVTSENNTNSSI
-284 VKPGYDL
+284 SEPGYDL
-291 VMKQKLYYH
+291 VMKQTLYYH
-300 SGCDAAYGTCTDTNH
+300 SNSDCGWDGTGTGNECSDTSH
-315 AYVNE
+315 AIAME
-320 NSVLSVRFTEFDQD
+320 KPVLSVRFIEFSQD
-334 AFEEL
+334 RFEDL
-339 ESTININSGA
+339 ENTINLNSGA
-349 YYFDKLNSTSSSGGQ
+349 YYFDKLNSTQSSSGQ
-364 TTHCYV
+364 TTRCYV

-376 VIDKFTLDEN
+376 VIDKFTLDES

-394 NNDTGMA
+394 NDDSGMA

-414 DTDGTSFKT
+414 DTDETSFKT
-423 TCHEVTTSDP
+423 TCHEITTSDP

-441 SVGDAKSS
+441 SVGDEKSS
-449 LVCDGYRTYTIN
+449 LVCDGYREYTIN
-461 TITYDNEGNEQTAS
+461 VLDKDGNEEP

-499 YDETAVVFGRKIRFR
+499 YSETAVVFGRKIRFR
-514 TDSTFWVSADALD
+514 TDSTFWTSADSFT
-527 FNGKTYNNNTLQYNI
+527 FNNKTYNNNTLQYNI

-571 DIDALAKGLGGST
+571 DIDALAIGS
-584 TDTTQ
+584 
-589 YVEYGNDATFQNKTA
+589 GN
-604 VANTIKYMNNNKN
+604 
-617 GFPPSGSRTKLESMF
+617 P
-632 GADFANGLSTD
+632 
-643 QPYNTQ
+643 
-649 QSFNDKLTE
+649 
-658 METLLTSLGGSESDA
+658 
-673 QSSSNKWANYIV
+673 SNKWEKYTV

-694 ASTKECTADNS
+694 ASTQDCTA
-705 EMSPTQD
+705 EETEVSPTQD

-726 MGFPSKYIGST
+726 MGFPSKYIGKV
-737 DLYNTGAEVQRF
+737 DLNNTSAEVQRF

-791 KIGADEVSIYVQTNY
+791 TIGADEVSSYVQTNY

-941 KIASYVEDMI
+941 KIASYIEDMI

>member
-1 MKRKLWT
+1 LSIYFIKIVATLFSTWSSHFILGGNMKRKLWT

-32 FTSDFPLMLDER
+32 FTSDFPLVLTER
-44 SQQNTDIAKKLL
+44 GQQNKDIAKRLL
-56 DAGFIDQTMYNSL
+56 DAGFIDLTMYNSL
-69 CEQITSEVEK
+69 CTQIDDEVNK
-79 IKEGCIRT
+79 IKNDCIIT
-87 ADDDSALTGDAVKT
+87 ASDESALSNAAVKT
-101 LSSAVSAV
+101 LSAAVSNVNCRA
-109 IPRHPEYIEYEDD
+109 PEFVEYEDD
-122 DGAHLVSA
+122 DGN
-130 SEIGNRL
+130 SELTNTGKFKRTFSKVKKDI
-137 SSTNGKP
+137 SSI
-144 SGLSD
+144 SD
-149 ASLSH
+149 ASVSY
-154 FVASNYLV
+154 FVASNYVV
-162 GVYLRQTVGGSGS
+162 GQYLGS
-175 DNKYKVSSWTNKDNV
+175 DGTGYGLGTWTEKTNV

-199 DDLVDTLNE
+199 DNLVETLNE

-217 DAEAIASSGK
+217 DADAIASSGK

-255 TDSDGN
+255 TDSSGN
-261 AVTLMRSD
+261 AVTLMDED
-269 FNLISNSRPNTDESI
+269 FNLIVTSENNTNSSI
-284 VKPGYDL
+284 SEPGYDL
-291 VMKQKLYYH
+291 VMKQTLYYH
-300 SGCDAAYGTCTDTNH
+300 SNSDCGWDGTGTGNECSDTSH
-315 AYVNE
+315 AIAME
-320 NSVLSVRFTEFDQD
+320 KPVLSVRFIEFSQD
-334 AFEEL
+334 RFEDL
-339 ESTININSGA
+339 ENTINLNSGA
-349 YYFDKLNSTSSSGGQ
+349 YYFDKLNSTQSSSGQ
-364 TTHCYV
+364 TTRCYV

-376 VIDKFTLDEN
+376 VIDKFTLDES

-394 NNDTGMA
+394 NDDSGMA

-414 DTDGTSFKT
+414 DTDETSFKT
-423 TCHEVTTSDP
+423 TCHEITTSDP

-441 SVGDAKSS
+441 SVGDEKSS
-449 LVCDGYRTYTIN
+449 LVCDGYREYTIN
-461 TITYDNEGNEQTAS
+461 VLDKDGNEKP

-499 YDETAVVFGRKIRFR
+499 YSETAVVFGRKIRFR
-514 TDSTFWVSADALD
+514 TDSTFWTSADSFT
-527 FNGKTYNNNTLQYNI
+527 FNNKTYNNNTLQYNI

-571 DIDALAKGLGGST
+571 DIDALAIGS
-584 TDTTQ
+584 
-589 YVEYGNDATFQNKTA
+589 GN
-604 VANTIKYMNNNKN
+604 
-617 GFPPSGSRTKLESMF
+617 P
-632 GADFANGLSTD
+632 
-643 QPYNTQ
+643 
-649 QSFNDKLTE
+649 
-658 METLLTSLGGSESDA
+658 
-673 QSSSNKWANYIV
+673 SNKWEKYTM

-694 ASTKECTADNS
+694 ASTQDCTA
-705 EMSPTQD
+705 EETEVSPTQD

-726 MGFPSKYIGST
+726 MGFPSKYIGKV
-737 DLYNTGAEVQRF
+737 DLNNTSAEVQRF

-791 KIGADEVSIYVQTNY
+791 TIGADEVSSYVQTNY

-821 TISKIQEIYDDE
+821 TINKIQEIYDDE

-941 KIASYVEDMI
+941 KIASYIEDMI

>member
-32 FTSDFPLMLDER
+32 FTSDFPLVLTER
-44 SQQNTDIAKKLL
+44 GQQNKDIAKRLL
-56 DAGFIDQTMYNSL
+56 DAGFIDLTMYNSL
-69 CEQITSEVEK
+69 CAQIDDEVNK
-79 IKEGCIRT
+79 IKNDCIIT
-87 ADDDSALTGDAVKT
+87 ASDESALSNAAVKT
-101 LSSAVSAV
+101 LSAAVSNVNCRA
-109 IPRHPEYIEYEDD
+109 PEFVEYEDD
-122 DGAHLVSA
+122 DGN
-130 SEIGNRL
+130 SELTNTGKFKRTFSKVKKDI
-137 SSTNGKP
+137 SSI
-144 SGLSD
+144 SD
-149 ASLSH
+149 ASVSY
-154 FVASNYLV
+154 FVASNYVV
-162 GVYLRQTVGGSGS
+162 GQYLGS
-175 DNKYKVSSWTNKDNV
+175 DGTGYGLGTWTEKTNV

-199 DDLVDTLNE
+199 DDLVETLNE

-217 DAEAIASSGK
+217 DADAIASSGK

-255 TDSDGN
+255 TDSSGN
-261 AVTLMRSD
+261 AVTLMDED
-269 FNLISNSRPNTDESI
+269 FNLIVTSENNTNSSI
-284 VKPGYDL
+284 SEPGYDL
-291 VMKQKLYYH
+291 VMKQTLYYH
-300 SGCDAAYGTCTDTNH
+300 SNSDCGWDGTGTGNECSDTSH
-315 AYVNE
+315 AIAME
-320 NSVLSVRFTEFDQD
+320 KPVLSVRFIEFSQD
-334 AFEEL
+334 RFEDL
-339 ESTININSGA
+339 ENTINLNSGA
-349 YYFDKLNSTSSSGGQ
+349 YYFDKLNSTQSSSGQ
-364 TTHCYV
+364 TTKCYV

-376 VIDKFTLDEN
+376 VIDKFTLDES

-394 NNDTGMA
+394 NDDSGMA

-414 DTDGTSFKT
+414 DTDETSFKT
-423 TCHEVTTSDP
+423 TCHEITTSDP

-441 SVGDAKSS
+441 SVGDEKSS
-449 LVCDGYRTYTIN
+449 LVCDGYREYTIN
-461 TITYDNEGNEQTAS
+461 VLDKDGNEEP

-499 YDETAVVFGRKIRFR
+499 YSETAVVFGRKIRFR
-514 TDSTFWVSADALD
+514 TDSTFWTSADSFT
-527 FNGKTYNNNTLQYNI
+527 FNNKTYNNNTLQYNI

-571 DIDALAKGLGGST
+571 DIDALAIGS
-584 TDTTQ
+584 
-589 YVEYGNDATFQNKTA
+589 GN
-604 VANTIKYMNNNKN
+604 
-617 GFPPSGSRTKLESMF
+617 P
-632 GADFANGLSTD
+632 
-643 QPYNTQ
+643 
-649 QSFNDKLTE
+649 
-658 METLLTSLGGSESDA
+658 
-673 QSSSNKWANYIV
+673 SNKWEKYTV

-694 ASTKECTADNS
+694 ASTQDCTA
-705 EMSPTQD
+705 EETEVSPTQD

-726 MGFPSKYIGST
+726 MGFPSKYIGKV
-737 DLYNTGAEVQRF
+737 DLNNTSAEVQRF
-749 YCVITTKAMF
+749 YCIITTKAMF

-791 KIGADEVSIYVQTNY
+791 TIGADEVSSYVQTNY

-901 HCYVDGK
+901 HCYIDGK

-941 KIASYVEDMI
+941 KIASYIEDMI